1 MSSLDSNRRARSRP
15 SNKQLVITFRQ
26 VLPRSVAALCDKAC
40 CLMLQALSVDVNGSS
55 CWQTKPQ
62 RPLTARADMRR
73 GFTINPRR
81 RLIEAGRW
89 GDTPGPAG
97 YLPHSAG
104 DLATKVGQGKNVELG
119 HRVRDSLCWA
129 GSALTTRGAFISV
142 APSHSTAAEASKERT
157 VGAPGAGRLP
167 GSQRKT

>member
-1 MSSLDSNRRARSRP
+1 
-15 SNKQLVITFRQ
+15 
-26 VLPRSVAALCDKAC
+26 
-40 CLMLQALSVDVNGSS
+40 MLQAQAVSGSS

-73 GFTINPRR
+73 GYTINPRR

-97 YLPHSAG
+97 YSPHSAG
-104 DLATKVGQGKNVELG
+104 DLATKVGHGKDVELG
-119 HRVRDSLCWA
+119 HQVRDSLCWA
-129 GSALTTRGAFISV
+129 GSALTTRGAFISG
-142 APSHSTAAEASKERT
+142 ALSHSKTPKASKERT

-167 GSQRKT
+167 VSNGKLGWRQRELRVQPA